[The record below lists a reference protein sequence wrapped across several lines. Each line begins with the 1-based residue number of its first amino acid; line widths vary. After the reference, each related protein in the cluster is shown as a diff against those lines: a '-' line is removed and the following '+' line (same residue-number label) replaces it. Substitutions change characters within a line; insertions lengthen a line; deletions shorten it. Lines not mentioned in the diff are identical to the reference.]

1 MAAVS
6 LAPARVR
13 IFARVRPDD
22 GGSDGEP
29 LRFGER
35 SITHAGRE
43 YAFDRVFAPGDDT
56 AAVYRAAC
64 EPLVARA
71 ADGFAGAMFAYGQTG
86 SGKTH
91 TIFGDDH
98 APGLARLAAQALF
111 DLVRQ
116 RPQCEFAFKMALMEI
131 VDEKAV
137 DLLNARA
144 PVLFRTAIVPAE
156 QPAIAQPHAH
166 APAAPARQLTY
177 HGLSERAVTSER
189 DVVASLE
196 EGLAARTVGAN
207 YKHARSSRSHVVLRL
222 TAEAAHRLARGAA
235 GVAHPIADDGRTAEL
250 GALPPVDASLGPL
263 VTVGSF
269 TLVDLAGSES
279 ASANAL
285 GGAAAAQGAGI
296 NRSLL
301 FLRQAVRALGATA
314 GANAGVG
321 AGAGANAGVSGADA
335 GDVAAGGTGSG
346 AGGAGSAGG
355 DGGGRGAGGT
365 AHASA
370 GPSLR
375 NSLLTRLLEPALSG
389 AASLAMICTLP
400 ARVGG
405 VATGTGGSSSGSG
418 TGAARGAPIA
428 AAADACARASPP
440 AGADAR
446 QVLDALEFS
455 LAVSAVRPTAR
466 AARSMGGGGE
476 LRRLHALLL
485 EMGAERDAAAGGVES
500 LSAQLAEYEGLIAEQ
515 RARTVTAES
524 LAAAEAAQA
533 SAQRAAA
540 SAASERERALRE
552 NAELLAAALVAEEA
566 ERKAAEERLA
576 AAAAELSGTEARVA
590 ELAAALDAAATER
603 TRLVGALGHVEARLA
618 GAAAAVD
625 ERSAELER
633 MRRGLAEREVELAQR
648 GEQLG
653 AREAQLNDLAAA
665 RARLE
670 AALAASAA
678 DADAAR
684 AESEALSARAAR
696 ADAALADQARSLALR
711 DGEVGQLRAA
721 SAALADAVAEAERRA
736 ADARAGADAAA
747 AASAA
752 AHTNVSR
759 LSDRLRANEQLLLLK
774 HRLRA
779 ARVALRRGDANG
791 TPTRAPTRAA
801 PRGPDGAAR
810 DASACAVSVGQGSE
824 ASADGHAPAS
834 RAGAGE
840 GEGAGEGG
848 EGGAR
853 RAVRPQL
860 PPADPRFA
868 VVTRAYLDAPY
879 LGYQV
884 EWYRA
889 LGFGRFVIINT
900 ERPSDVGTVAQ
911 RWDPAFVVVIR
922 SGARER
928 QGLNGLYQRHA
939 RAITGTTAE
948 WVLVVDS
955 DEFLLCDAPSIAEHV
970 ARVER
975 RVGRLDVFAFMW
987 LAANNLAPTCA
998 GWPAEGSALAG
1009 GACGAGANA
1018 TRGSAGVAD
1027 ASFLGMLQRVRALPG
1042 HNLKSMVRAR
1052 LLKHMHGPHCLAL
1065 TGPTAIVTT
1074 YYHGEARVGPPV
1086 CLGRHV
1092 ARPFVDSLLIHLNT
1106 RSLASMLIKASATHL
1121 GGLELKLP
1129 DAFSRAVTDPL
1140 GDASSNRTVTVEQA
1154 YAAARARASSARS
1167 ARLADGCAHDTSIA
1181 GGGLSA
1187 DPIRTGRDACATPA
1201 DGRRAGLAPP
1211 VGAGA
1216 DAVYDAEVLRRLV
1229 GVVGEKANMLT
1240 SVQAY
1245 QLDPLRQTV
1254 RRACSAALEPPT
1266 PTPTRVPAASATV
1279 RTADGAKPGAASCG
1293 EGYIRATLLRLARA
1307 GSTPIAA
1314 PVLPCDPKL
1323 ELTVVTARL
1332 ASLGV
1337 RYEAWQAFAWLAGRA
1352 YERARHAMWRGT
1364 HVWTHSRLKRR
1375 GAKRLGNCSR

>member
-1 MAAVS
+1 MRASRRRRSALAWAV
-6 LAPARVR
+6 LALACAPA
-13 IFARVRPDD
+13 
-22 GGSDGEP
+22 
-29 LRFGER
+29 
-35 SITHAGRE
+35 T
-43 YAFDRVFAPGDDT
+43 
-56 AAVYRAAC
+56 
-64 EPLVARA
+64 
-71 ADGFAGAMFAYGQTG
+71 
-86 SGKTH
+86 
-91 TIFGDDH
+91 
-98 APGLARLAAQALF
+98 
-111 DLVRQ
+111 
-116 RPQCEFAFKMALMEI
+116 PQ
-131 VDEKAV
+131 
-137 DLLNARA
+137 
-144 PVLFRTAIVPAE
+144 
-156 QPAIAQPHAH
+156 
-166 APAAPARQLTY
+166 
-177 HGLSERAVTSER
+177 
-189 DVVASLE
+189 
-196 EGLAARTVGAN
+196 
-207 YKHARSSRSHVVLRL
+207 
-222 TAEAAHRLARGAA
+222 
-235 GVAHPIADDGRTAEL
+235 
-250 GALPPVDASLGPL
+250 
-263 VTVGSF
+263 
-269 TLVDLAGSES
+269 
-279 ASANAL
+279 
-285 GGAAAAQGAGI
+285 
-296 NRSLL
+296 
-301 FLRQAVRALGATA
+301 
-314 GANAGVG
+314 
-321 AGAGANAGVSGADA
+321 
-335 GDVAAGGTGSG
+335 
-346 AGGAGSAGG
+346 
-355 DGGGRGAGGT
+355 
-365 AHASA
+365 
-370 GPSLR
+370 
-375 NSLLTRLLEPALSG
+375 
-389 AASLAMICTLP
+389 
-400 ARVGG
+400 
-405 VATGTGGSSSGSG
+405 
-418 TGAARGAPIA
+418 
-428 AAADACARASPP
+428 
-440 AGADAR
+440 
-446 QVLDALEFS
+446 
-455 LAVSAVRPTAR
+455 
-466 AARSMGGGGE
+466 
-476 LRRLHALLL
+476 
-485 EMGAERDAAAGGVES
+485 
-500 LSAQLAEYEGLIAEQ
+500 
-515 RARTVTAES
+515 
-524 LAAAEAAQA
+524 
-533 SAQRAAA
+533 
-540 SAASERERALRE
+540 
-552 NAELLAAALVAEEA
+552 
-566 ERKAAEERLA
+566 
-576 AAAAELSGTEARVA
+576 
-590 ELAAALDAAATER
+590 
-603 TRLVGALGHVEARLA
+603 
-618 GAAAAVD
+618 
-625 ERSAELER
+625 
-633 MRRGLAEREVELAQR
+633 
-648 GEQLG
+648 
-653 AREAQLNDLAAA
+653 
-665 RARLE
+665 
-670 AALAASAA
+670 
-678 DADAAR
+678 
-684 AESEALSARAAR
+684 
-696 ADAALADQARSLALR
+696 
-711 DGEVGQLRAA
+711 
-721 SAALADAVAEAERRA
+721 
-736 ADARAGADAAA
+736 
-747 AASAA
+747 
-752 AHTNVSR
+752 
-759 LSDRLRANEQLLLLK
+759 
-774 HRLRA
+774 
-779 ARVALRRGDANG
+779 
-791 TPTRAPTRAA
+791 
-801 PRGPDGAAR
+801 
-810 DASACAVSVGQGSE
+810 
-824 ASADGHAPAS
+824 
-834 RAGAGE
+834 
-840 GEGAGEGG
+840 
-848 EGGAR
+848 

-948 WVLVVDS
+948 WVRASWLAPSARARGACATRCSPPHAAASLPARLLARLPSAPRRATHAQVLVVDS